1 MYLAGSSYYVSMDV
15 CFSTSQMRPSEYQNV
30 NQKKR
35 QKKVVVGGDL
45 YTKKS
50 GTTGKNRS
58 TIACDMELSDHP
70 YITSA

>member
-1 MYLAGSSYYVSMDV
+1 MQV

-35 QKKVVVGGDL
+35 QKSSSRGRLVH
-45 YTKKS
+45 KKS

-70 YITSA
+70 YIMSA